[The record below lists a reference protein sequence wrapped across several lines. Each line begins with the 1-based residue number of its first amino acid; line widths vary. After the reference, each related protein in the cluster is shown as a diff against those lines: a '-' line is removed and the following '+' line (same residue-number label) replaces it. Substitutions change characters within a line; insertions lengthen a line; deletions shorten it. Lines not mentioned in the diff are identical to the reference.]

1 MQLKTVKRASALALA
16 FLLIGATAVFA
27 DTVPADG
34 DQLEPGN
41 QLLIPLGDRA
51 PGEIVTWPVSFS
63 LTCAGFSHADLGQ
76 TITVQLAA
84 VTVPLDGA
92 AAATSTTIG
101 PVPAAWPDDGFAC
114 ADPVEKLA
122 SNGLS
127 TVTLRMPTTPAESYI
142 FSLMFARLGANG
154 LTGTTAISFQADVVV
169 NTPPVLHLPGPIS
182 AEAAGP
188 GGATVSYSAT
198 ATDAEDDP
206 DPTPVCTPSS
216 GELFG
221 LGTTSV
227 SCSVTDSGGLPAS
240 GSFNVTVAD
249 STAPVLVLPAN
260 ITAEASGAAGAAVT
274 FAASASDVVDGPVAV
289 TCSPASGDTFP
300 LGTTLVGCSAT
311 DVAANPTS
319 GSFTVTVVD
328 TSGPALSGVP
338 GNFSV
343 TTTNPSGTAIS
354 YTPPTATDAVDPSPS
369 VVCTPASG
377 STFAVGTTS
386 VTCTA
391 TDAFGNSAS
400 AGFSVTVVLDD
411 EEPPEVDWSV
421 SWGSPIGGSPVGLAT
436 NGSRTVPIKAQILA
450 DGVEQTSGT
459 ATLRID
465 RCSGGTAL
473 VVPLTFSS
481 GRWNGHLDTSHLGS
495 GCYVAVAVLNGVEV
509 GSFALDIRGGEAAKG
524 PTKANAA
531 AKEPKP
537 KK

>member
-1 MQLKTVKRASALALA
+1 MRMKTVKRAAALALA

-34 DQLEPGN
+34 DQVEPGN
-41 QLLIPLGDRA
+41 QLLINLGDRA

-76 TITVQLAA
+76 TITVQLSA

-101 PVPAAWPDDGFAC
+101 PVPAAWPDDGFEC
-114 ADPVEKLA
+114 ADPAETLA

-154 LTGTTAISFQADVVV
+154 LSGVTAISFQADVVV
-169 NTPPVLHLPGPIS
+169 NTPPTLNLPGPIS

-188 GGATVSYSAT
+188 GGAAVSYSAT

-206 DPTPVCTPSS
+206 DPTPVCAPAS
-216 GELFG
+216 GGVFG

-227 SCSVTDSGGLPAS
+227 SCTVTDSGGLSAS
-240 GSFNVTVAD
+240 GSFDVTVLD
-249 STAPVLVLPAN
+249 TTAPVLALPGT
-260 ITAEASGAAGAAVT
+260 ITAEATGPGGAAVT
-274 FAASASDVVDGPVAV
+274 YPASASDVVDGPVAV
-289 TCSPASGDTFP
+289 TCTPASGDTFP
-300 LGTTLVGCSAT
+300 LGTTLVGCSAA
-311 DVAANPTS
+311 DAAGNPTS

-328 TSGPALSGVP
+328 TTGPTLSGVP
-338 GNFSV
+338 ANISV
-343 TTTNPSGTAIS
+343 TTTSPSGTAVS
-354 YTPPTATDAVDPSPS
+354 WTLPTASDAVDPDPS
-369 VVCTPASG
+369 VVCAPASG
-377 STFAVGTTS
+377 STFPVGTTS

-391 TDAFGNSAS
+391 TDATGNSAS
-400 AGFSVTVVLDD
+400 AGFTVTVVLDD

-421 SWGSPIGGSPVGLAT
+421 SWGSPIGGTPVGLVT
-436 NGSRTVPIKAQILA
+436 NASRNVPIKAQIFA
-450 DGVEQTSGT
+450 DGVEQTTGT
-459 ATLRID
+459 AKLRID
-465 RCSGGTAL
+465 RCDGGTAL
-473 VVPLTFSS
+473 VIPLTFSS
-481 GRWNGHLDTSHLGS
+481 GRWNGHLDTSDIGS
-495 GCYVAVAVLNGVEV
+495 GCYVAVAVLNGVDV
-509 GSFALDIRGGEAAKG
+509 GSVALDVRGGEAAKNPSKG
-524 PTKANAA
+524 SAP